1 MAQGW
6 DDGLVLPEGW
16 QHHRYKVRHDIF
28 FSVFHKNLIIEGE
41 CKLFHNLFEPQ
52 GRWPVCDKCGGENQT
67 ARLYLLS
74 QNKLEHLFFVLA
86 NFSLYSAF
94 SK

>member
-16 QHHRYKVRHDIF
+16 QHHRYKVRHEFF
-28 FSVFHKNLIIEGE
+28 FSVFHKKIVFEGE
-41 CKLFHNLFEPQ
+41 CKLLQLFQNLFEPQ

-67 ARLYLLS
+67 ARSDLLS
-74 QNKLEHLFFVLA
+74 RNKLEDLFYFA
-86 NFSLYSAF
+86 
-94 SK
+94 